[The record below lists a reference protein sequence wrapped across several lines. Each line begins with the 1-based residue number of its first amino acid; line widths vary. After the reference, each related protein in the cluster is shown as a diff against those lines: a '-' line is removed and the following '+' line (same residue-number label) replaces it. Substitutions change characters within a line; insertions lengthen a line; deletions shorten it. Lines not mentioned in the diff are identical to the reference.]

1 MKKRQ
6 YKKNQKKFILVIADE
21 FNLMLMTD
29 EERKQAWN
37 GFLEFRSR
45 YAFRKK
51 YSDLKRAKPLIYY
64 FPFGKTAQTFLKDIS
79 MRSRKMGSSVIIHQE
94 WNEEERKNVGFALAH
109 GTVGK

>member
-6 YKKNQKKFILVIADE
+6 YKKNQKKYILVIADE

-29 EERKQAWN
+29 EERKQAWK
-37 GFLEFRSR
+37 GYEEYRRR

-51 YSDLKRAKPLIYY
+51 YSDLKKAKPLLYY

-79 MRSRKMGSSVIIHQE
+79 KKSRKMGSSVIIHQGL
-94 WNEEERKNVGFALAH
+94 NEKERINVEFAIAH
-109 GTVGK
+109 GTGG